1 MAKNTFKLQHPDGRV
16 FNINNSM
23 RKTVEALLSAGD
35 YDGLEKL
42 AMSKAKSGIHIKES
56 KKGTFTAAA
65 TKRGKGVQEF
75 ASQVLANKE
84 NYSPAM
90 VKKANFARNAAKWNK
105 AEDGMQMGQDQQ
117 MQQMQQIAQMV
128 AQALQ
133 QGADPNQILQ
143 MLVQQGVPQE
153 VAQQVIQM
161 VMQQMQGQQQPE
173 MEQAE
178 MAQPEMQEAPPMGYG
193 GYMKKGGMIKR
204 ADGSYS
210 RRGLWDNIRANK
222 GSGKK
227 PTKAMLAQEK
237 KIRAAEKAE
246 DGMQMQQPMEQ
257 GAPEQQIQQL
267 MAMVAQALQQG
278 TSPEQVMQMLVQQ
291 GVPQEV
297 AQQVIAQVMQSMQQE
312 QPQQEQMLM
321 EQMPQGAMGMRIK
334 KAGLGVGLDG
344 TNPNERAMRG
354 ENSNI
359 VEDIMRLQQFPIN
372 TPNATFPSQE
382 MLLAK
387 FPLRTRARLADN
399 YTAPELNTKDYN
411 TQASKDTSRRQAS
424 KDELSKL
431 ALWNLPYY
439 TQMATWG
446 GRDLKDLEDAYNKG
460 LIDEDTYKKHKRG
473 DKTLMA
479 GGIMGQAMQSGQGI
493 AGIVSKAT
501 NDARVRSWESGV
513 MANEMADDAETR
525 ARKRTGDDSQLGG
538 GTNLPMT
545 KLGGKIKPCAECG
558 HRMAYG
564 GKLGFIAEHGVE
576 LPMHGRDLMSNNAN
590 VIVEGP
596 GNRAEVG
603 ESIHDPNTGTV
614 TNTRGLPTHEQQ
626 DAGLAEEQ
634 AYKVGEGGTILP
646 QGLGITMG
654 QVKDLF
660 GHLPGVVE
668 KLSVKYPYDDDMVSW
683 GEIGNTQNT
692 APETMKIKKIT
703 KLGAQEL
710 LDIES
715 AMNKQI
721 KIKGKNEPR
730 QSNPTLT
737 SIGKTTAKLN
747 TSKVDRDIAQ
757 YKQEAEAI
765 NQMVGQKVNSLKNI
779 MDEKTRIH
787 DEIFGVFDHLKTDLQ
802 AYGPEAAQDG
812 MEKSEYGSRILPYA
826 DGGKR
831 VKTIEELQQEYQKI
845 KTDKSLSTEQQI
857 RKLAKIKDQ
866 IVNLGIKGSANQ
878 AKLDELEEER
888 LKLIGSKYKY
898 YTGNDIIDNPTD
910 VFTSVPQYKRYNRL
924 IDKINRLEGKQERY
938 TRPAPNVNA
947 TVAASSSPTTAS
959 PVNTTSPSV
968 VSSPPS
974 TVGTTTS
981 SIPNVAPGMRN
992 PYDPNNLPQGYATP
1006 EHLRKTIDAAIAAGV
1021 PKEAFEYVPA
1031 GSKDEAKL
1039 LAKSYQEGML
1049 RHNPNLI
1056 NNLLQSGAINF
1067 SNFHVEALKK
1077 KYGLKDVSEKD
1088 LIGYYSQ
1095 HPDEALKLFYESV
1108 PGYRGFEHEDKAF
1121 ADETEYKNFIAG
1133 TKDLGGG
1140 FYWDP
1145 KNPGQQGFPT
1155 IYRAINPKKATTV
1168 AEDPAKGEDKD
1179 VQIFKAG
1186 SSPGVTR
1193 RGLPYYMES
1202 LHPAQ
1207 LASELYQLATPIQG
1221 VPTIEDLGAK
1231 RALAISN
1238 KPRYRDTQPF
1248 SNYARRATLA
1258 QTRGVG
1264 MDPVKQ
1270 AQMANA
1276 YANEYEARDKASGD
1290 KYNADA
1296 QIQAAYDQ
1304 MQAELMQRAGAS
1316 KAQALD
1322 TAAQRTATRDW
1333 KNTAMNANL
1342 LGSMGQK
1349 YMQKQLENR
1358 KAALYQD
1365 MVPNYRL
1372 NPFTWGVNFAG
1383 GSSPLQA
1390 SVTDNNPAERDWTE
1404 GGKYDVTMEFDPA
1417 TGQPTKISRKPIK
1430 GKYGGKVKLPSKSVK
1445 KMR

>member
-42 AMSKAKSGIHIKES
+42 AMGKGKYGIHL
-56 KKGTFTAAA
+56 KGAVSPRA
-65 TKRGKGVQEF
+65 QE
-75 ASQVLANKE
+75 
-84 NYSPAM
+84 
-90 VKKANFARNAAKWNK
+90 
-105 AEDGMQMGQDQQ
+105 GMQMGQD
-117 MQQMQQIAQMV
+117 QQMQQIAQMV

-178 MAQPEMQEAPPMGYG
+178 MQEAPPMEYG
-193 GYMKKGGMIKR
+193 GDMPMAK
-204 ADGSYS
+204 
-210 RRGLWDNIRANK
+210 
-222 GSGKK
+222 SGKWIQK
-227 PTKAMLAQEK
+227 AVNPEHKGYCTPMTKKTCTPKRKALAKTFK
-237 KIRAAEKAE
+237 KHHGFHKAQ

-291 GVPQEV
+291 GVPQQI
-297 AQQVIAQVMQSMQQE
+297 AQQVIAQVMQSMQQ
-312 QPQQEQMLM
+312 QPTEEAPM
-321 EQMPQGAMGMRIK
+321 EQAPQSAMGMRII
-334 KAGLGVGLDG
+334 KAQLGAGLDG
-344 TNPNERAMRG
+344 TN
-354 ENSNI
+354 
-359 VEDIMRLQQFPIN
+359 
-372 TPNATFPSQE
+372 T
-382 MLLAK
+382 
-387 FPLRTRARLADN
+387 
-399 YTAPELNTKDYN
+399 
-411 TQASKDTSRRQAS
+411 TQAFRDG
-424 KDELSKL
+424 LSKS
-431 ALWNLPYY
+431 ALSNLPYY
-439 TQMATWG
+439 TRMATWG
-446 GRDLKDLEDAYNKG
+446 GRDLKQLEDAYNKG

-473 DKTLMA
+473 DQTLMA
-479 GGIMGQAMQSGQGI
+479 GGIMGQAMQSGQEI
-493 AGIVSKAT
+493 AGVISKAT

-525 ARKRTGDDSQLGG
+525 ARRRTGDDSQLGG

-668 KLSVKYPYDDDMVSW
+668 KLSVRYPYDDDMVSW

-692 APETMKIKKIT
+692 ASETAQIKRIT

-721 KIKGKNEPR
+721 KIKGKNETR

-747 TSKVDRDIAQ
+747 TSKVNRDIAQ
-757 YKQEAEAI
+757 YKQEAQAI
-765 NQMVGQKVNSLKNI
+765 NQMVGQEVTNLRNI

-826 DGGKR
+826 GGGKR
-831 VKTIEELQQEYQKI
+831 VKTIQKLQDEYQKI
-845 KTDKSLSTEQQI
+845 KEDSTIPTEQQI
-857 RKLAKIKDQ
+857 RKLAKIRSQ
-866 IVNLGIKGSANQ
+866 IQNLRVKGSANQ
-878 AKLDELEEER
+878 AELDELKKER
-888 LKLIGSKYKY
+888 AELLGPQYKDY
-898 YTGNDIIDNPTD
+898 SGNQIIDKPTD
-910 VFTSVPQYKRYNRL
+910 VFTSVPQYRRYNRL
-924 IDKINRLEGKQERY
+924 IDKISRLKDKQERY
-938 TRPAPNVNA
+938 TERAPNVNA
-947 TVAASSSPTTAS
+947 TVAPSSSSTT
-959 PVNTTSPSV
+959 VNTTSPSV
-968 VSSPPS
+968 VSSSPS

-981 SIPNVAPGMRN
+981 SIPNVAPGMRY

-1021 PKEAFEYVPA
+1021 PKEAFKYVPA

-1049 RHNPNLI
+1049 QHNPNLI

-1077 KYGLKDVSEKD
+1077 KFGLKDEDVNEEA

-1095 HPDEALKLFYESV
+1095 HPDEALKIFYDLV
-1108 PGYRGFEHEDKAF
+1108 PGYRGFEHEDKTF
-1121 ADETEYKNFIAG
+1121 ADETEYQNFIAG

-1145 KNPGQQGFPT
+1145 KNPGKQQGFPT

-1168 AEDPAKGEDKD
+1168 AEDPAKGEDKA
-1179 VQIFKAG
+1179 VQTFIIKGG
-1186 SSPGVTR
+1186 SSDAKR
-1193 RGLPYYMES
+1193 KNLPYYMES

-1221 VPTIEDLGAK
+1221 VPNIQDLGPK
-1231 RALAISN
+1231 QALAFGN
-1238 KPRYRDTQPF
+1238 KPRFRDIQPEL
-1248 SNYARRATLA
+1248 NRYRRATLA

-1270 AQMANA
+1270 AIQANA
-1276 YANEYEARDKASGD
+1276 YANEFEAVNKASGD
-1290 KYNADA
+1290 KYDADA

-1316 KAQALD
+1316 KAQGLD
-1322 TAAQRTATRDW
+1322 TLAQRTATRDW

-1349 YMQKQLENR
+1349 YMQNRLENR

-1372 NPFTWGVNFAG
+1372 NPFTWGVDFAE
-1383 GSSPLQA
+1383 GSSPLQV

-1404 GGKYDVTMEFDPA
+1404 GGKYEVTMELDPS
-1417 TGQPTKISRKPIK
+1417 GQPTKISRKPVK
-1430 GKYGGKVKLPSKSVK
+1430 NEKYGGKVKLPSKSVRK
-1445 KMR
+1445 IR

>member
-42 AMSKAKSGIHIKES
+42 AMGKGKYGIHL
-56 KKGTFTAAA
+56 KGAVSPRA
-65 TKRGKGVQEF
+65 QE
-75 ASQVLANKE
+75 
-84 NYSPAM
+84 
-90 VKKANFARNAAKWNK
+90 
-105 AEDGMQMGQDQQ
+105 GMQMGQD
-117 MQQMQQIAQMV
+117 QQMQQIAQMV

-178 MAQPEMQEAPPMGYG
+178 MQEAPPMEYG
-193 GYMKKGGMIKR
+193 GDMPMAK
-204 ADGSYS
+204 
-210 RRGLWDNIRANK
+210 
-222 GSGKK
+222 SGKWIQK
-227 PTKAMLAQEK
+227 AVNPEHKGYCTPMTKKTCTPKRKALAKTFK
-237 KIRAAEKAE
+237 KHHGFHKAQ

-291 GVPQEV
+291 GVPQQI
-297 AQQVIAQVMQSMQQE
+297 AQQVIAQVMQSMQQ
-312 QPQQEQMLM
+312 QPTEEAPM
-321 EQMPQGAMGMRIK
+321 EQAPQSAMGMRII
-334 KAGLGVGLDG
+334 KAQLGAGLDG
-344 TNPNERAMRG
+344 TN
-354 ENSNI
+354 
-359 VEDIMRLQQFPIN
+359 
-372 TPNATFPSQE
+372 T
-382 MLLAK
+382 
-387 FPLRTRARLADN
+387 
-399 YTAPELNTKDYN
+399 
-411 TQASKDTSRRQAS
+411 TQAFRDG
-424 KDELSKL
+424 LSKS
-431 ALWNLPYY
+431 ALSNLPYY
-439 TQMATWG
+439 TRMATWG
-446 GRDLKDLEDAYNKG
+446 GRDLKQLEDAYNKG

-473 DKTLMA
+473 DQTLMA
-479 GGIMGQAMQSGQGI
+479 GGIMGQAMQSGQEI
-493 AGIVSKAT
+493 AGVISKAT

-525 ARKRTGDDSQLGG
+525 ARRRTGDDSQLGG

-668 KLSVKYPYDDDMVSW
+668 KLSVRYPYDDDMVSW

-692 APETMKIKKIT
+692 ASETAQIKRIT

-715 AMNKQI
+715 ATNKQI
-721 KIKGKNEPR
+721 KIKGKNETR

-747 TSKVDRDIAQ
+747 TSKVNRDIAQ
-757 YKQEAEAI
+757 YKQEAQAI
-765 NQMVGQKVNSLKNI
+765 NQMVGQEVTNLRNI

-826 DGGKR
+826 GGGKR
-831 VKTIEELQQEYQKI
+831 VKTIQKLQDEYQKI
-845 KTDKSLSTEQQI
+845 KEDSTIPTEQQI
-857 RKLAKIKDQ
+857 RKLAKIRSQ
-866 IVNLGIKGSANQ
+866 IQNLRVKGSANQ
-878 AKLDELEEER
+878 AELDELKKER
-888 LKLIGSKYKY
+888 AELLGPQYKDY
-898 YTGNDIIDNPTD
+898 SGNQIIDKPTD
-910 VFTSVPQYKRYNRL
+910 VFTSVPQYRRYNRL
-924 IDKINRLEGKQERY
+924 IDKISRLKDKQERY
-938 TRPAPNVNA
+938 TERAPNVNA
-947 TVAASSSPTTAS
+947 TVAPSSSSTT
-959 PVNTTSPSV
+959 VNTTSPSV
-968 VSSPPS
+968 VSSSPS

-981 SIPNVAPGMRN
+981 SIPNVAPGMRY

-1021 PKEAFEYVPA
+1021 PKEAFKYVPA

-1049 RHNPNLI
+1049 QHNPNLI

-1077 KYGLKDVSEKD
+1077 KFGLKDEDVNEEA

-1095 HPDEALKLFYESV
+1095 HPDEALKIFYDLV
-1108 PGYRGFEHEDKAF
+1108 PGYRGFEHEDKTF
-1121 ADETEYKNFIAG
+1121 ADETEYQNFIAG

-1145 KNPGQQGFPT
+1145 KNPGKQQGFPT

-1168 AEDPAKGEDKD
+1168 AEDPAKGEDKA
-1179 VQIFKAG
+1179 VQTFIIKGG
-1186 SSPGVTR
+1186 SSDAKR
-1193 RGLPYYMES
+1193 KNLPYYMES

-1221 VPTIEDLGAK
+1221 VPNIQDLGPK
-1231 RALAISN
+1231 QALAFGN
-1238 KPRYRDTQPF
+1238 KPRFRDIQPEL
-1248 SNYARRATLA
+1248 NRYRRATLA

-1270 AQMANA
+1270 AIQANA
-1276 YANEYEARDKASGD
+1276 YANEFEAVNKASGD
-1290 KYNADA
+1290 KYDADA

-1316 KAQALD
+1316 KAQGLD
-1322 TAAQRTATRDW
+1322 TLAQRTATRDW

-1349 YMQKQLENR
+1349 YMQNRLENR

-1372 NPFTWGVNFAG
+1372 NPFTWGVDFAE
-1383 GSSPLQA
+1383 GSSPLQV

-1404 GGKYDVTMEFDPA
+1404 GGKYEVTMELDPS
-1417 TGQPTKISRKPIK
+1417 GQPTKISRKPVK
-1430 GKYGGKVKLPSKSVK
+1430 KEKYGGKVKLPSKSVRK
-1445 KMR
+1445 IR